1 MPSVREAS
9 KVGRREDLEALRAGL
24 FDSFDSAP
32 DTVKAQVAA
41 QLRAVIKDLA
51 ELPGVKDVNPV
62 DEFAGARARRQA
74 RAKVS

>member
-1 MPSVREAS
+1 M
-9 KVGRREDLEALRAGL
+9 GRREDLELMRAGL
-24 FDSFDSAP
+24 FEAFDSAP

-51 ELPGVKDVNPV
+51 ELPGEKDGSPLNDV
-62 DEFAGARARRQA
+62 AAARARRQA